1 MALRLVMRW
10 LYFSILAL
18 HTKYEPCKPSRTLS
32 NRLLNDKTASNGLK
46 NSLKIMFEASTDL
59 NFFSQFWPQ
68 KHAHKNRGV
77 KRASHVKFE
86 LNLCPGTPSN
96 RLLKDK
102 TASNGLTNSLKV
114 TFEAHFKLCMKIW
127 HIFYCISIFNGPG
140 LDIEWF
146 NLTLKVKSEIS
157 QTFCGP

>member
-1 MALRLVMRW
+1 MTKQPQMPLSEKKMLLWPWDW
-10 LYFSILAL
+10 LWDGYIFSILAL

-86 LNLCPGTPSN
+86 LNLCPH
-96 RLLKDK
+96 
-102 TASNGLTNSLKV
+102 TASEPSVRFTSMNPACGVENIKLYYINNKKC
-114 TFEAHFKLCMKIW
+114 HFSKWIGV
-127 HIFYCISIFNGPG
+127 I
-140 LDIEWF
+140 
-146 NLTLKVKSEIS
+146 
-157 QTFCGP
+157 

>member
-86 LNLCPGTPSN
+86 LNLSPGTPSN

-102 TASNGLTNSLKV
+102 TASNSLKNSLKIM
-114 TFEAHFKLCMKIW
+114 FEANYGICMKKVAYFLF
-127 HIFYCISIFNGPG
+127 HFN
-140 LDIEWF
+140 I
-146 NLTLKVKSEIS
+146 
-157 QTFCGP
+157 

>member
-102 TASNGLTNSLKV
+102 TAS
-114 TFEAHFKLCMKIW
+114 KLCLR
-127 HIFYCISIFNGPG
+127 PP
-140 LDIEWF
+140 
-146 NLTLKVKSEIS
+146 LTLIFFLNFGLKNMLMKTEA
-157 QTFCGP
+157 